1 MIKKYSSAL
10 IQVQK
15 STLLALILCFVGCAS
30 PLNHIGAFSQASA
43 DLANTTANSYEFIN
57 SSTIDRRLSD
67 IASET
72 NSSPDESTFKGII
85 TDSNLAIRIKL
96 LRGIESYAKALGD
109 LASADFRKDIDA
121 ASKDLYGSLG
131 DLQKTYSDATKEE
144 LPLSD
149 ADLAVIA
156 TAVDAIGTA
165 IAEEKRRS
173 ALKTVII
180 QTDPSIQKAME
191 LVSKEISV
199 ISEIS
204 VANMK
209 AIFTDQVKAYQ
220 HESNKLT
227 YERRIAELNNIR
239 KAHDLAEATS
249 GLFKNVVVS
258 SQKIAS
264 AHAALLNAVEADQ
277 FTSKELVSE
286 IKELVAFSKSTKEF
300 HDKLLSKTQ

>member
-1 MIKKYSSAL
+1 
-10 IQVQK
+10 
-15 STLLALILCFVGCAS
+15 
-30 PLNHIGAFSQASA
+30 
-43 DLANTTANSYEFIN
+43 LANTTANSYEFIN
-57 SSTIDRRLSD
+57 SSTMDRRLSD

-191 LVSKEISV
+191 LVSKEIPV

-209 AIFTDQVKAYQ
+209 TIFTDQVKAYQ

-227 YERRIAELNNIR
+227 YERRIAELNHIR

-258 SQKIAS
+258 SKKIAS

-300 HDKLLSKTQ
+300 HDKLLLKTQ